1 MTISE
6 TGKENNHTTPWPQI
20 EGIDAD
26 TARSHLLND
35 TDLFF
40 SILRQVLN
48 DYKRYMDL
56 PTLDLDSEHRL
67 HDRLQ
72 IARDMHKLS
81 SIAGTI
87 GATRIQQ
94 TAAQIEISV
103 RQLGTEIIPLLQDI
117 SYSLTRL
124 DTDARKIIAE
134 NERSSYSLPSQTDI
148 SCVNQQMMQWLKSSD
163 LAALDHLEQHRA
175 LFQRQL
181 PNPNFSAFE
190 QAVTEL
196 AFDKACKILNNYIGE
211 K

>member
-20 EGIDAD
+20 EGIDGD

-124 DTDARKIIAE
+124 DTDARKIITE
-134 NERSSYSLPSQTDI
+134 NERSSYSLPSQTDV
-148 SCVNQQMMQWLKSSD
+148 SCVIQQMMQLLKSSD

-181 PNPNFSAFE
+181 PNPNYSAFE